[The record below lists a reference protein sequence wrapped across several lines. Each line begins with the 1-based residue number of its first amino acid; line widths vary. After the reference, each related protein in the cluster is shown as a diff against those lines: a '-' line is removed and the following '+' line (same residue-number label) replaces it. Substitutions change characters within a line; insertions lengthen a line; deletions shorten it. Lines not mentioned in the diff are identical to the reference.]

1 MLQVTTRVVQNRECP
16 SSPRD
21 KHQRILQRL
30 RSQAFTVLGHSVA
43 VPAVSF
49 PVIWILVLPPLWGA
63 AKVTLMQSRLVSVP
77 RIDLECLISHIHLP
91 SVVTA
96 VIGRHSSLVHALFP
110 IISKALCLGVCVCVY
125 MQVYTSVN
133 AHMEARGGYRHV
145 WPCWALSG
153 CWGFE
158 LNIFMFAQPVS
169 PNPSPLPQSLTF
181 CLSQSW
187 NSLCNPSWL

>member
-1 MLQVTTRVVQNRECP
+1 MLQVTTRVLQNRECP

-63 AKVTLMQSRLVSVP
+63 AKVTLMQSRLVSDT
-77 RIDLECLISHIHLP
+77 RIDLECLILHIHLP

-110 IISKALCLGVCVCVY
+110 IISKALCLGICVCVY
-125 MQVYTSVN
+125 ICKYT
-133 AHMEARGGYRHV
+133 H
-145 WPCWALSG
+145 L
-153 CWGFE
+153 
-158 LNIFMFAQPVS
+158 
-169 PNPSPLPQSLTF
+169 
-181 CLSQSW
+181 
-187 NSLCNPSWL
+187 